1 MFDFNDS
8 ITEPFNDGRG
18 PKNNKTKML
27 RDLNKACNMYSK
39 SDQNVKVMA
48 NSKDKDPIISKQ
60 RSRINS
66 SSN

>member
-8 ITEPFNDGRG
+8 VAEPFSDVRG

-27 RDLNKACNMYSK
+27 KDLNKACNMYSK
-39 SDQNVKVMA
+39 SDKNVKLMT
-48 NSKDKDPIISKQ
+48 NSRDKDPMISKQ

-66 SSN
+66 STN